1 MENLQND
8 KSFFAYL
15 NRMKYINRWGLM
27 RNTATENILEHSGQ
41 TAMLAHMLALIGN
54 KYFGKNYDLGRVC
67 LFALYHDANETIT
80 GDLPTPVKY
89 FNQQINDS
97 YKEIEELS
105 KNKLLEMLPGDFR
118 DEYRDIL
125 FFEEHYEDYRRLIKS
140 ADKISAHIKCI
151 EEVKSGNSE
160 FVAAKKAT
168 LESIKSMG
176 LPEADY
182 FTENFVPAFEYSLDE
197 LGGL

>member
-1 MENLQND
+1 MKKIQND

-41 TAMLAHMLALIGN
+41 TAMLAHMLAVIGN
-54 KYFGKNYDLGRVC
+54 KYFGKEYDSDRVC
-67 LFALYHDANETIT
+67 LYALYHDANETIT

-89 FNQQINDS
+89 FNQQINES
-97 YKEIEELS
+97 YREIETLS
-105 KNKLLEMLPGDFR
+105 KNKLLDMLPEDFR
-118 DEYRDIL
+118 EEYEDIL
-125 FFEEHYEDYRRLIKS
+125 FFDENDDDYKRLVKA

-160 FVAAKKAT
+160 FSAAKKAT
-168 LESIKSMG
+168 VESIKAMCM
-176 LPEADY
+176 PEADY
-182 FTENFVPAFEYSLDE
+182 FIEHFIPSFECSLDE

>member
-1 MENLQND
+1 MKSLQND

-54 KYFGKNYDLGRVC
+54 KYYGKNYDADRIC
-67 LFALYHDANETIT
+67 IYALYHDANETIT

-89 FNQQINDS
+89 FNHQINES
-97 YKEIEELS
+97 YREIENLS
-105 KNKLLEMLPGDFR
+105 KNRLLEMLPDDFR
-118 DEYRDIL
+118 KEYEEIL
-125 FFEEHYEDYRRLIKS
+125 FFDEDNEECKKIVKA

-160 FVAAKKAT
+160 FLAAKKAT
-168 LESIKSMG
+168 AESIKVMNM
-176 LPEADY
+176 PEADY
-182 FTENFVPAFEYSLDE
+182 FIDNFIPSFECSLDE

>member
-1 MENLQND
+1 MKNLQND

-27 RNTATENILEHSGQ
+27 RNTANENILEHSGQ
-41 TAMLAHMLALIGN
+41 TAMIAHMLALIGN
-54 KYFGKNYDLGRVC
+54 KYFGKDYNPDRVC
-67 LFALYHDANETIT
+67 IYALYHDANETIT

-89 FNQQINDS
+89 FNQQINES
-97 YKEIEELS
+97 YREIEDLS
-105 KNKLLEMLPGDFR
+105 KNKLLEMLPADFR
-118 DEYRDIL
+118 SEYEDIL
-125 FFEEHYEDYRRLIKS
+125 FYENKEVEYRRIVKA

-160 FVAAKKAT
+160 FSAAKKAT
-168 LESIKSMG
+168 AESITQMG
-176 LPEADY
+176 MSEAD
-182 FTENFVPAFEYSLDE
+182 FFMEHFIPSFESSLDE